1 MKQALETVSRALQG
15 IRHSIQWKLGV
26 GFTLASALLAAI
38 AGATV
43 FYDTYHETHE
53 LQDDLLQQVAS
64 YVPHSG
70 AWKQAADSEND
81 ARIFV
86 YSSQNPP
93 NSSIAL
99 FLQQKSEGFYNLTDD
114 DEPFRAYV
122 HETEAGKILVMQE
135 TEYRE
140 DLASRSARASV
151 WPILLFLPL
160 MLLLIVWVVRKN
172 MRPIHRLSQ
181 AVSQRTEQDLTPLPT
196 QNIPSEVVGFVLA
209 INLLLDKAGRFMQQQ
224 KRFIAD
230 ASHELR
236 SPMTAL
242 SLQVENLQQLPL
254 SEEAKAQAAQIQQ
267 GIQRNRHLL
276 EQLLS
281 LARLQNTS
289 AAERRWVDVNAVFRQ
304 VIEAVLP
311 LAADKDIGVVSS
323 SNVNVMG
330 EEMDFYLLI
339 KTLVDNAV
347 SYTPAGSQIDLSVE
361 ETENAWL
368 IHVEDNG
375 CGISAAERERV
386 LEPFYRILG
395 TRQQG
400 SGLGLSIAQE
410 IVRKYHGSLQLCDSR
425 HFEHGLWVRI
435 ELPKT

>member
-1 MKQALETVSRALQG
+1 ML
-15 IRHSIQWKLGV
+15 
-26 GFTLASALLAAI
+26 
-38 AGATV
+38 
-43 FYDTYHETHE
+43 
-53 LQDDLLQQVAS
+53 
-64 YVPHSG
+64 
-70 AWKQAADSEND
+70 
-81 ARIFV
+81 FV
-86 YSSQNPP
+86 
-93 NSSIAL
+93 
-99 FLQQKSEGFYNLTDD
+99 
-114 DEPFRAYV
+114 
-122 HETEAGKILVMQE
+122 
-135 TEYRE
+135 
-140 DLASRSARASV
+140 
-151 WPILLFLPL
+151 PL
-160 MLLLIVWVVRKN
+160 MLLLFVWVVRKN

-196 QNIPSEVVGFVLA
+196 QNIPSEVVGFVSA

-254 SEEAKAQAAQIQQ
+254 SDEAKAQVAQIQQ

-435 ELPKT
+435 ELPKS

>member
-1 MKQALETVSRALQG
+1 MKQAFETVSRALQS

-86 YSSQNPP
+86 YSSRNPP

-122 HETEAGKILVMQE
+122 QE

-196 QNIPSEVVGFVLA
+196 QNIPSEVVGFVSA

-254 SEEAKAQAAQIQQ
+254 SDEAKAQVAQIQQ

-289 AAERRWVDVNAVFRQ
+289 AVERRWVDVNAVFRQ

-347 SYTPAGSQIDLSVE
+347 SYTPASSQIDLSAE

-375 CGISAAERERV
+375 DGISAAERERV

-410 IVRKYHGSLQLCDSR
+410 IVRKYHGSLQLYDSR

>member
-1 MKQALETVSRALQG
+1 MKRALETVSRAVQS

-70 AWKQAADSEND
+70 VWKQAADSEND

-140 DLASRSARASV
+140 DLASRSAWASV

-196 QNIPSEVVGFVLA
+196 QNIPSEVVGFVSA

-254 SEEAKAQAAQIQQ
+254 SEEAKAQVAQIQQ

-289 AAERRWVDVNAVFRQ
+289 AAERRQVDVNAVFRQ

-347 SYTPAGSQIDLSVE
+347 SYTPAGSQIDLSAE

-375 CGISAAERERV
+375 GGISAAERERV

-410 IVRKYHGSLQLCDSR
+410 IVRKYHGSLQLYDSR

>member
-1 MKQALETVSRALQG
+1 MKRALETVSRAVQS

-70 AWKQAADSEND
+70 VWKQAADSEND

-140 DLASRSARASV
+140 DLASRSAWASV

-196 QNIPSEVVGFVLA
+196 QNIPSEVVGFVSA

-254 SEEAKAQAAQIQQ
+254 SEEAKAQVAQIQQ

-289 AAERRWVDVNAVFRQ
+289 GTERRRVDVNAVFRQ

-347 SYTPAGSQIDLSVE
+347 SYTPAGSQIDLSAE

-375 CGISAAERERV
+375 GGISAAERERV

-410 IVRKYHGSLQLCDSR
+410 IVRKYHGSLQLYDSR

>member
-1 MKQALETVSRALQG
+1 MKQALETVSRALQS

-53 LQDDLLQQVAS
+53 LQDDLLQQIAS

-86 YSSQNPP
+86 YSSKNPP
-93 NSSIAL
+93 SSSIAL

-140 DLASRSARASV
+140 DLASRSAWASV

-196 QNIPSEVVGFVLA
+196 QNIPSEVVGFVSA

-254 SEEAKAQAAQIQQ
+254 SDEAKAQVAQIQQ

-289 AAERRWVDVNAVFRQ
+289 GAERHRVDVNAVFRQ

-347 SYTPAGSQIDLSVE
+347 SYTPASSQIDLSVE

-375 CGISAAERERV
+375 CGIAAAERERV
-386 LEPFYRILG
+386 LEPFYRVLG

>member
-1 MKQALETVSRALQG
+1 MKQAFETVSRAVQS
-15 IRHSIQWKLGV
+15 IRYSIQWKLGV

-140 DLASRSARASV
+140 DLASRSAWASV

-196 QNIPSEVVGFVLA
+196 QSIPSEVVGFVSA

-254 SEEAKAQAAQIQQ
+254 SEEAKAQVAQIQQ

-289 AAERRWVDVNAVFRQ
+289 GTERRRVDVNAVFRQ

-347 SYTPAGSQIDLSVE
+347 SYTPAGSQIDLSAE

-375 CGISAAERERV
+375 GGISAAERERV

-410 IVRKYHGSLQLCDSR
+410 IVRKYHGSLQLYDSR

>member
-1 MKQALETVSRALQG
+1 MNITPQEIAE
-15 IRHSIQWKLGV
+15 
-26 GFTLASALLAAI
+26 TLAMVSEQNLDLRTITMGISLNSCADENLDRMCQK
-38 AGATV
+38 V
-43 FYDTYHETHE
+43 YDRITRQAEH
-53 LQDDLLQQVAS
+53 LVSVA
-64 YVPHSG
+64 
-70 AWKQAADSEND
+70 
-81 ARIFV
+81 
-86 YSSQNPP
+86 
-93 NSSIAL
+93 
-99 FLQQKSEGFYNLTDD
+99 
-114 DEPFRAYV
+114 
-122 HETEAGKILVMQE
+122 
-135 TEYRE
+135 E
-140 DLASRSARASV
+140 DLEREYGIPIANKRVSVTPIAQIAACTSA
-151 WPILLFLPL
+151 
-160 MLLLIVWVVRKN
+160 
-172 MRPIHRLSQ
+172 
-181 AVSQRTEQDLTPLPT
+181 QDLTPLPT
-196 QNIPSEVVGFVLA
+196 QNIPSEVVGFVSA

-254 SEEAKAQAAQIQQ
+254 SDEAKAQVAQIQQ

-289 AAERRWVDVNAVFRQ
+289 GAERHWVDVNAVFRQ

-311 LAADKDIGVVSS
+311 LAGDKDIGVVSS
-323 SNVNVMG
+323 ANVNVMG

-347 SYTPAGSQIDLSVE
+347 SYTPVGSQIDLSAE